1 MTAIAPAPFD
11 PWFRLDQGETL
22 NKYLGYPVYS
32 TEDSITATTTHTQAG
47 GYQLTAQVSRVA
59 TVANAADAV
68 TLPPALVG
76 KNILV
81 INSGT
86 NSMQVYGNSTD
97 TINGTAGATGI
108 AQPASTMFE
117 FTCTTAGAWLYTI
130 ANGSYTGT
138 FDGVV
143 GGNMPAAG
151 TFTTLTATANVG
163 PVPTA
168 AGATLTL
175 TAAKAGQTVLLNTLA
190 GSVVT
195 LPAATGTG
203 NKYKFVVSATTTS
216 GAHKILA
223 ASVSDFINGL
233 AIGESSNTCK
243 AFASAAATNHS
254 IQMPFA
260 GTQPSG
266 GFIGDYFE
274 FQDIATNLWQVNG
287 MYQAGTTPT
296 TPFSAATS

>member
-117 FTCTTAGAWLYTI
+117 FTCTTAGAWLYTV

-143 GGNMPAAG
+143 GGNTPAAG
-151 TFTTLTATANVG
+151 TFTNLKANAKLTYTGVRVGTFVANGASAVTVSNANVTANS
-163 PVPTA
+163 
-168 AGATLTL
+168 LIL
-175 TAAKAGQTVLLNTLA
+175 ISLNTVGGTVGA
-190 GSVVT
+190 
-195 LPAATGTG
+195 LPAVKTITAATGFT
-203 NKYKFVVSATTTS
+203 V
-216 GAHKILA
+216 
-223 ASVSDFINGL
+223 
-233 AIGESSNTCK
+233 
-243 AFASAAATNHS
+243 
-254 IQMPFA
+254 A
-260 GTQPSG
+260 GTAS
-266 GFIGDYFE
+266 D
-274 FQDIATNLWQVNG
+274 
-287 MYQAGTTPT
+287 
-296 TPFSAATS
+296 TSTYNYVLVELA